1 MDTKRG
7 CPRSHEMTEGYP
19 HFLGTQI
26 FFQTEGGCPKT
37 MNLKIH
43 SFGALS
49 FSIAVEKMNL
59 FYKNLFI

>member
-1 MDTKRG
+1 
-7 CPRSHEMTEGYP
+7 
-19 HFLGTQI
+19 
-26 FFQTEGGCPKT
+26 